1 MKRAMGVISLINEI
15 DFLEVLSRNRC
26 VAAVPFGGRYRLI
39 DFILSG
45 MVNSGMSKVA
55 VFTHSKYRA
64 LMDHLGSGKEWD
76 LDRKRG
82 GLFVL
87 PPNTEEHDEK
97 AKGDLYQFYCQRDYF
112 HRSKQDVVVITRSHM
127 VCNIDLEPAIQAHL
141 DGDSDIT
148 MVYKHTADET
158 LSRNRR
164 IRMDETGRVVEMQDH
179 NGRLV
184 SDHVS
189 MEIFIMTKAFL
200 LDLVETS
207 LAQGYDHFFRDAIM
221 KNMQQLKI
229 GSYEYTGYLGII
241 NTVQSYYHHSMNL
254 LIPEVRRELFYKNGL
269 IYTKIKDEPPAR
281 YLQGS
286 SIQNSLVANGCI
298 VEGTVENCIL
308 FRGVKIKAGSAVRN
322 SIILQNNEIYS
333 GASITNAILDKDVK
347 VLEGKVLQGD
357 PTAPFL
363 AVKRSIIGQ

>member
-1 MKRAMGVISLINEI
+1 
-15 DFLEVLSRNRC
+15 
-26 VAAVPFGGRYRLI
+26 
-39 DFILSG
+39 
-45 MVNSGMSKVA
+45 
-55 VFTHSKYRA
+55 
-64 LMDHLGSGKEWD
+64 
-76 LDRKRG
+76 
-82 GLFVL
+82 
-87 PPNTEEHDEK
+87 
-97 AKGDLYQFYCQRDYF
+97 
-112 HRSKQDVVVITRSHM
+112 
-127 VCNIDLEPAIQAHL
+127 
-141 DGDSDIT
+141 
-148 MVYKHTADET
+148 
-158 LSRNRR
+158 
-164 IRMDETGRVVEMQDH
+164 
-179 NGRLV
+179 
-184 SDHVS
+184 
-189 MEIFIMTKAFL
+189 
-200 LDLVETS
+200 
-207 LAQGYDHFFRDAIM
+207 
-221 KNMQQLKI
+221 
-229 GSYEYTGYLGII
+229 
-241 NTVQSYYHHSMNL
+241 MNL